1 MASKKG
7 HKIGEVC
14 KLLELQPYVLR
25 YWETEFRALQAPSG
39 GGGQRLYRESDLA
52 LLRRIKQL
60 LYEEGYT
67 IAGARKKLESE
78 TPGEYDPADPAAAP
92 LFSDGAQRGPSES
105 PTEALDTSP
114 AERIETSRRELEA
127 ALADARAALALLGGK
142 PS

>member
-14 KLLELQPYVLR
+14 KLLDLQPYVLR
-25 YWETEFRALQAPSG
+25 YWETEFRALQPAAGSS
-39 GGGQRLYRESDLA
+39 GQRTYREKDVA

-78 TPGEYDPADPAAAP
+78 IPGDSTAQELESSQ
-92 LFSDGAQRGPSES
+92 LFAQPVVEKPEASGA
-105 PTEALDTSP
+105 TALDTSP
-114 AERIETSRRELEA
+114 AERIETTRRELEA
-127 ALADARAALALLGGK
+127 ALVDARAALELLGGK
-142 PS
+142 PD